1 MKDKPT
7 HIEQVRRENAAIKM
21 QVQNL
26 LKWDDLR
33 YALFQESQGKA
44 YLQSVFGAGVP
55 LVDDLPNHRAFWSWW
70 VNHWNKR
77 DREFLE
83 MSGLLFPHE
92 LEAYYQELHTPNSV
106 AFYPHSAVLE
116 DTYEAM
122 VHKLV
127 KEVVK

>member
-7 HIEQVRRENAAIKM
+7 HIEKIRRENAVTKM

-33 YALFQESQGKA
+33 YGLFQEEQGKA
-44 YLQSVFGAGVP
+44 YLQSIFGQGIP
-55 LVDDLPNHRAFWSWW
+55 LVDDLPNHRTFWSWW

-92 LEAYYQELHTPNSV
+92 LETYYQELNTPNSV
-106 AFYPHSAVLE
+106 TFYPHSAILE
-116 DTYEAM
+116 ETYEAM